1 MGKALQEKARAKFNK
16 IWHRVDCLFNL
27 YAKKKGL
34 NFTSLMIL
42 EFIYDAHIAQEIYT
56 QKDIC
61 ENLALPK
68 QLVNSAVTSFWEQ
81 GYVELKEA
89 KDRRNKNIF
98 LTEKGKEY
106 TTGIVSSLDAL
117 ESKTWESFED
127 EEIIAFVNS
136 MEKYEKAFEETIN
149 NM

>member
-1 MGKALQEKARAKFNK
+1 MENVLLEEARAKFNVL
-16 IWHRVDCLFNL
+16 WHKVDCLFNL

-42 EFIYDAHIAQEIYT
+42 GFIYDSNTSQAFCT

-61 ENLALPK
+61 ENLSLPK
-68 QLVNSAVTSFWEQ
+68 QLVNSVITSFWEQ
-81 GYVELKEA
+81 GYVALKEA

-106 TTGIVSSLDAL
+106 ATGIMNDLDAA
-117 ESKTWESFED
+117 EDKTWECFED
-127 EEIIAFVNS
+127 EEIITFVNS

>member
-1 MGKALQEKARAKFNK
+1 MDKVLLEEARTKFNL
-16 IWHRVDCLFNL
+16 IWHRIDCLFNT

-42 EFIYDAHIAQEIYT
+42 EFIYDSHTSQEFYT

-68 QLVNSAVTSFWEQ
+68 QLVNSVITSFWEQ
-81 GYVELKEA
+81 GYVELKQA

-98 LTEKGKEY
+98 LTEKGMAY
-106 TTGIVSSLDAL
+106 TTEIINALDAA
-117 ESKTWESFED
+117 EDKTWECFGD